1 MIPLAVSAAA
11 AFLGAFAMIVL
22 HAPVEAVQGVAQK
35 IFYVHVPLAWCTFL
49 AVAALLAGSI
59 GTLWLRRPGA
69 DRLAR
74 SSAEVGAVLA
84 TLVLVTGSLWGKAV
98 WGTWWTWDGRLT
110 STLVL
115 WFLLVGYV
123 LYRALAEGPPET
135 TARTAAVLGVVAAAD
150 VPIIHLSVT
159 WWRTLHPDAV
169 VLRAGDLGG
178 GLPGSMLATLL
189 VSMGAF
195 TLLAAALLALRVRLA
210 DVEDRIEAL
219 AVERA
224 LR

>member
-1 MIPLAVSAAA
+1 MVPLVVCAAA
-11 AFLGAFAMIVL
+11 AFLGALATIAFY
-22 HAPVEAVQGVAQK
+22 APVEAVQGVAQK

-59 GTLWLRRPGA
+59 GTLWRRRPGA

-74 SSAEVGAVLA
+74 SAAEVGSVLA
-84 TLVLVTGSLWGKAV
+84 TLVLLTGSLWGKAV

-115 WFLLVGYV
+115 WFILVGYV
-123 LYRALAEGPPET
+123 LYRSLAEGPPET
-135 TARTAAVLGVVAAAD
+135 TARTAAVLGVIAAAD

-159 WWRTLHPDAV
+159 WWRTLHPEPV
-169 VLRAGDLGG
+169 VMRSGDFGG

-189 VSMGAF
+189 VSLGAF
-195 TLLAAALLALRVRLA
+195 TLLAAALLVLRVRLA
-210 DVEDRIEAL
+210 EVEDRLEAA